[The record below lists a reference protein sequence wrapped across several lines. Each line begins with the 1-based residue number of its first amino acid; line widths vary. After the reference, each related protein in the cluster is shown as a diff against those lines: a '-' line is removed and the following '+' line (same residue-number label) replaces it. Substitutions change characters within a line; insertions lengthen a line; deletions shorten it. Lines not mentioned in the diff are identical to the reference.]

1 LAEKATNGQAENLR
15 VLVADEH
22 EERLKK
28 TATTLIE
35 LGHDVVARET
45 DVAQVGKTTRRER
58 PDVAFVEL
66 DQSKAHALDLIS
78 EIVEES
84 SCPVIAMIDGED
96 PDFVRNAAERGV
108 FAYIADGDLDELQ
121 MQSSLE
127 IVLRRFREYQNLEG
141 AFGRRASIERGKG
154 ILMERHQ
161 IDEDRA
167 FEMMRAHARRKGLR
181 IVEVAAA
188 IEDGYLLLPPHAPTS
203 GEQP

>member
-22 EERLKK
+22 EERLKR
-28 TATTLIE
+28 TAAALIE

-66 DQSKAHALDLIS
+66 DQSEAHALDLIS

-84 SCPVIAMIDGED
+84 SSPVIVMIDGED
-96 PDFVRNAAERGV
+96 PDFVRQAAERGV
-108 FAYIADGDLDELQ
+108 FGYVADGDLDEL
-121 MQSSLE
+121 QSSLE

-141 AFGRRASIERGKG
+141 AFGRRALIERGKG

-167 FEMMRAHARRKGLR
+167 FEMMRTHARRKGRR
-181 IVEVAAA
+181 IVEVAEA
-188 IEDGYLLLPPHAPTS
+188 IADGHLLLSPHPPTS